1 MEWSEEFLSI
11 KYTLRLKRE
20 VDTTIFSTSSKRR
33 SPNSS
38 KLESFHDWRKLSKEN
53 VQQQQNSTQQ
63 SQSEVKTGTLSSSTP
78 STFPT
83 SSIVSSSFPESIS
96 SSHYGSDGDI
106 CAQLLKETDEFIKR
120 IAKRY
125 GTSNHSPTFATP
137 KRCPTRKAESIDSTS
152 FPETLEKQ
160 TSTRKTNSKNRQEKD
175 EKVWSSG
182 VDSSLQS
189 SEINKSDL
197 AQNINES
204 SSDTSTPLDWMSP
217 PSPSSQT
224 LSINKEILIRKAAE
238 GNIINGEQTKIQSA
252 QRSCDKYNRHTRKK
266 SYLSMNV
273 ERNDDENEK
282 RFHSP
287 VAEVMPAQ
295 RQSSRANR
303 NIQMRKFIAHST
315 TTPQTCLAKL
325 EKQIANAR
333 NHNGQI
339 STPNRVESILT
350 NRSLKMHTSPSSN
363 ITTAKRRSSKQQR
376 TSKMNKNSEII
387 QNQQHDDQ
395 DRAALRGKIKTDATQ
410 SIQYPTTEIPI
421 TERKIPIP
429 KLERNMLQRSARL
442 PTGRELTMSTQGTS
456 AGGTSNKSFSSPNST
471 EKSSGRD
478 RDRLHKP
485 KKKQKNTVKSTPF
498 SRTSSSSGQ
507 SSSIDGSSSVSFS
520 SSMTTTTTSDSSSIS
535 SYIDMREAKGLS
547 KEVSTAKVITP
558 NQKGSKKV

>member
-224 LSINKEILIRKAAE
+224 
-238 GNIINGEQTKIQSA
+238 
-252 QRSCDKYNRHTRKK
+252 
-266 SYLSMNV
+266 
-273 ERNDDENEK
+273 
-282 RFHSP
+282 
-287 VAEVMPAQ
+287 
-295 RQSSRANR
+295 
-303 NIQMRKFIAHST
+303 
-315 TTPQTCLAKL
+315 
-325 EKQIANAR
+325 
-333 NHNGQI
+333 
-339 STPNRVESILT
+339 
-350 NRSLKMHTSPSSN
+350 
-363 ITTAKRRSSKQQR
+363 
-376 TSKMNKNSEII
+376 
-387 QNQQHDDQ
+387 NQQHDDQ